1 MIYGPGA
8 PNVII
13 TLKFC
18 IQCQRNKWSILTAP
32 NCCCQRPQP
41 TSSNQAL
48 IHHTFITIEQAQ
60 WQSLELINKSTS
72 FTHTI
77 KQPFSTFRRHSLII
91 TDHPDFAL
99 QKHNNCTIKMTDH
112 TDVHLYGGSV
122 GINEIELSLEFEPVD
137 IHKLL

>member
-1 MIYGPGA
+1 MINTDSTKLLLSKTPA
-8 PNVII
+8 N
-13 TLKFC
+13 KFQSSTDPSH
-18 IQCQRNKWSILTAP
+18 IHHYW
-32 NCCCQRPQP
+32 
-41 TSSNQAL
+41 TSSLAVSWTNL
-48 IHHTFITIEQAQ
+48 KIF
-60 WQSLELINKSTS
+60 INKSTS

-99 QKHNNCTIKMTDH
+99 QKYNNCTIKMTDH

>member
-1 MIYGPGA
+1 MKI
-8 PNVII
+8 
-13 TLKFC
+13 F
-18 IQCQRNKWSILTAP
+18 
-32 NCCCQRPQP
+32 
-41 TSSNQAL
+41 
-48 IHHTFITIEQAQ
+48 
-60 WQSLELINKSTS
+60 INKSTS

-99 QKHNNCTIKMTDH
+99 QKYNNCTIKMTDH